1 MSASPHISIPVAP
14 RPRLILEELARPT
27 REAFSA
33 AHSSPPHHHSHRLRR
48 SYDLGTRT
56 IGVRDA
62 IINILTR
69 DFPREPFLFPFMD
82 HLLKMGTNSLDPYS
96 ELVFELQEYNVR
108 LIFRADRPT
117 EHDMSYKVPDLRLDP
132 DPRLMAPPTV
142 WRRLFG

>member
-1 MSASPHISIPVAP
+1 MSASPHVSIPVAP

-27 REAFSA
+27 REALLTI
-33 AHSSPPHHHSHRLRR
+33 HSSPPHHRLRR

-62 IINILTR
+62 IVNIIAR
-69 DFPREPFLFPFMD
+69 DFPREPFLFPFMS
-82 HLLKMGTNSLDPYS
+82 HLLKMGPNSLDPYS

-108 LIFRADRPT
+108 LIFRADRLT
-117 EHDMSYKVPDLRLDP
+117 DSEMSYKIPDLSLDP
-132 DPRLMAPPTV
+132 DPRLMAPPTI